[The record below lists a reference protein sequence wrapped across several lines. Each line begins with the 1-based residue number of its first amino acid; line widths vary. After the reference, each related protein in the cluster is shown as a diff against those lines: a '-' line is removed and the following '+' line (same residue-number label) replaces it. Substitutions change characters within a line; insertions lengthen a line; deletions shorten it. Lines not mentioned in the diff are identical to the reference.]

1 MSDEQFHE
9 FHLDGKQM
17 VFLFMASTVVAVV
30 IFLCG
35 VMVGRGV
42 RTDRVEPVA
51 FDAPEPDLSA
61 DADSEL
67 PAKIDPLKSSLD
79 IPDEF
84 NGPQRLQGASAP
96 PDHLREAVPAPTRGE
111 AAAPPIPED
120 APPSVDTKA
129 QASAKPDPAKKD
141 DKGSSESL
149 VAPKGPGYVVQVA
162 SVPKLT
168 DAESIRDS
176 LVRKGYK
183 TFITPTPTG
192 PRRYRVRVGAYPT
205 RREAKSIE
213 QKLEKV
219 EKFRDAWTVSL

>member
-51 FDAPEPDLSA
+51 LDAPEPDLSA
-61 DADSEL
+61 DADPEL
-67 PAKIDPLKSSLD
+67 PVNIDRLKSSPD
-79 IPDEF
+79 IPDDF

-96 PDHLREAVPAPTRGE
+96 PDRLREPVPAPTRGE
-111 AAAPPIPED
+111 AAVPPIPEE
-120 APPSVDTKA
+120 APAPVDTKSEA
-129 QASAKPDPAKKD
+129 PEKSDLVKKD
-141 DKGSSESL
+141 GKTSSDAL
-149 VAPKGPGYVVQVA
+149 AAPKGPGYVVQVA

-168 DAESIRDS
+168 DAESIRNT

-183 TFITPTPTG
+183 TFITPTPTA
-192 PRRYRVRVGAYPT
+192 PRRYRVRVGTYPT
-205 RREAKSIE
+205 LREARSIE

>member
-1 MSDEQFHE
+1 
-9 FHLDGKQM
+9 

-51 FDAPEPDLSA
+51 LDAPEPDLAA

-67 PAKIDPLKSSLD
+67 PVKIDPLKSSLE
-79 IPDEF
+79 IPDDF
-84 NGPQRLQGASAP
+84 NGPRRLQGASAP
-96 PDHLREAVPAPTRGE
+96 PDQLREAIPAPTPGE
-111 AAAPPIPED
+111 ATAPPIPED
-120 APPSVDTKA
+120 APPPVDTKP
-129 QASAKPDPAKKD
+129 QASAKSNPAKD
-141 DKGSSESL
+141 NGSSESL

-192 PRRYRVRVGAYPT
+192 PRRYRVRVGTYST

-213 QKLEKV
+213 QKLEQV
-219 EKFRDAWTVSL
+219 EKFLDAWTVSL